1 MRLYNKRVDF
11 EKIRIAFLL
20 LQLFKNEVDERERR
34 MFDYLLNNMESI
46 KNIHDTLQSAVFNK
60 HENMAN
66 IYCFTHIE
74 SLQHE
79 GG

>member
-1 MRLYNKRVDF
+1 
-11 EKIRIAFLL
+11 
-20 LQLFKNEVDERERR
+20 